1 MSVAV
6 TSRSFSKNKNLR
18 SKLNKL
24 YPNSKFNDEGLSL
37 QGKDLINFL
46 SGFEKAIIA
55 LETIDEYVLKN
66 LPELK
71 IIGKYGV
78 GLDKIDLKAM
88 SKYNKQIGW
97 KPGVNKRSVSELA
110 LAFMISSLRNLR
122 FCQSEILNGNF
133 NQIQGNN
140 LSNKVIGIIG
150 CGHVGKDLVALLKP
164 FDCKILANDIVDY
177 PVFFKENKIEK
188 CDLNFLLENS
198 DIVTLHT
205 PLTSKTKKLISD
217 KELKKM
223 KNSALL
229 INTARGGL
237 IDEDALYKA
246 LKNKTIN
253 SAAFDV
259 FKEEPPIKNKLLD
272 MNNFI
277 MSPHIGGSTI
287 ESILNMGHA
296 AIEGLDNPQDPIN
309 FLIYQ

>member
-55 LETIDEYVLKN
+55 LETIDEYILKN

-133 NQIQGNN
+133 NQVQGNN

-177 PVFFKENKIEK
+177 PVFKENKIEK
-188 CDLNFLLENS
+188 C
-198 DIVTLHT
+198 V
-205 PLTSKTKKLISD
+205 
-217 KELKKM
+217 
-223 KNSALL
+223 
-229 INTARGGL
+229 
-237 IDEDALYKA
+237 
-246 LKNKTIN
+246 
-253 SAAFDV
+253 
-259 FKEEPPIKNKLLD
+259 
-272 MNNFI
+272 
-277 MSPHIGGSTI
+277 
-287 ESILNMGHA
+287 
-296 AIEGLDNPQDPIN
+296 
-309 FLIYQ
+309 

>member
-1 MSVAV
+1 
-6 TSRSFSKNKNLR
+6 
-18 SKLNKL
+18 
-24 YPNSKFNDEGLSL
+24 
-37 QGKDLINFL
+37 
-46 SGFEKAIIA
+46 
-55 LETIDEYVLKN
+55 
-66 LPELK
+66 
-71 IIGKYGV
+71 
-78 GLDKIDLKAM
+78 M

-133 NQIQGNN
+133 NQVQGNN

-217 KELKKM
+217 KEKK
-223 KNSALL
+223 
-229 INTARGGL
+229 
-237 IDEDALYKA
+237 
-246 LKNKTIN
+246 
-253 SAAFDV
+253 
-259 FKEEPPIKNKLLD
+259 
-272 MNNFI
+272 
-277 MSPHIGGSTI
+277 
-287 ESILNMGHA
+287 
-296 AIEGLDNPQDPIN
+296 
-309 FLIYQ
+309 